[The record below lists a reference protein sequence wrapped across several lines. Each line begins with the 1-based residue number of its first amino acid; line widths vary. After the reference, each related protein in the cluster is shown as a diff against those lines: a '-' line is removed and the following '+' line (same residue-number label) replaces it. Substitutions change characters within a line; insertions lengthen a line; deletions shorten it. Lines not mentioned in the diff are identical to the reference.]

1 MITGIK
7 NVSLLLLDEESIIR
21 YLFLFFVTYVVY
33 AQESGLTRF
42 DSTRFI
48 ANQKVFH
55 HPEKVLFN
63 SRAFNLEVFT
73 EFDKKLIKQ
82 VSLFYRTDS
91 QPRYREISFPPKSK
105 RYSYRYNP
113 RKNPANYITYF
124 FTVELKSGK
133 VFATPI
139 DNSGVLN
146 PITMNLVDPI
156 KYYKERAEGKY

>member
-7 NVSLLLLDEESIIR
+7 NVSLLLLDEESIIK
-21 YLFLFFVTYVVY
+21 YLFLFFVTCIIY
-33 AQESGLTRF
+33 AQESELSGF

-48 ANQKVFH
+48 ANQKFFH

-63 SRAFNLEVFT
+63 SRTFNLEVFAD
-73 EFDKKLIKQ
+73 FDKKLIKQ

-91 QPRYREISFPPKSK
+91 QPRYREVSFPPKSK

-113 RKNPANYITYF
+113 QKNPANYITYF
-124 FTVELKSGK
+124 FTVELKNGK

-139 DNSGVLN
+139 DSAGVLN
-146 PITMNLVDPI
+146 PITMNLVDPV

>member
-7 NVSLLLLDEESIIR
+7 NVSLLLLDEESIIK

-33 AQESGLTRF
+33 AQELELSRF

-113 RKNPANYITYF
+113 QKNPANYITYF

-139 DNSGVLN
+139 DNSGLLN

-156 KYYKERAEGKY
+156 KYYKERAEGRY

>member
-7 NVSLLLLDEESIIR
+7 NVSLLLLDEESIIK
-21 YLFLFFVTYVVY
+21 YLFLFFVTCIIY
-33 AQESGLTRF
+33 AQESKLSGF

-48 ANQKVFH
+48 ANQKFFH

-63 SRAFNLEVFT
+63 SRAFNLEVFAD
-73 EFDKKLIKQ
+73 FDKKLIKQ

-91 QPRYREISFPPKSK
+91 QPRYREVLFPPKSK

-113 RKNPANYITYF
+113 QKNPANYITYF
-124 FTVELKSGK
+124 FTVELKNGK

-139 DNSGVLN
+139 DSAGVLN
-146 PITMNLVDPI
+146 PITMNLVDPV

>member
-7 NVSLLLLDEESIIR
+7 NVSLLLLDEESIIK

-33 AQESGLTRF
+33 AQELELSRF
-42 DSTRFI
+42 DSTKFI

-113 RKNPANYITYF
+113 QKNPANYITYF

-156 KYYKERAEGKY
+156 KYYKERAEGRY

>member
-7 NVSLLLLDEESIIR
+7 NVSLLHLDEGSAIKN
-21 YLFLFFVTYVVY
+21 LFLFFVTCIIY
-33 AQESGLTRF
+33 AQESDLSRF
-42 DSTRFI
+42 DSTRFL

-73 EFDKKLIKQ
+73 DFDKKLIKQ

-91 QPRYREISFPPKSK
+91 QPRYREISFPPKNK
-105 RYSYRYNP
+105 RYSYQYNP
-113 RKNPANYITYF
+113 QKNPANYITYF

-156 KYYKERAEGKY
+156 KYYKERAEGRY

>member
-7 NVSLLLLDEESIIR
+7 NVSLLLLDEESIIK

-33 AQESGLTRF
+33 AQESELSRF

-91 QPRYREISFPPKSK
+91 QPRYREVSFPPKSK
-105 RYSYRYNP
+105 RYSFRYNP
-113 RKNPANYITYF
+113 QKNPANYITYF

-156 KYYKERAEGKY
+156 KYYKERAEGRY